1 MQRVAAV
8 IVAVLALIAVGTI
21 ATVASREHFSSG
33 YWAEPRVS
41 PSSVPPSPSPSS
53 VSFVPSVTPLPP
65 DLVAGMT
72 GASWRPGCPVG
83 LSALRLVSLTYV
95 GFDGRPHQGS
105 LIVNAAV
112 TAKIVRIFGKLFAA
126 RFPIR
131 KMVPVDAYG
140 GSDDRSMA
148 DDNTSMFNCRNA
160 YGSSNWSVHAFG
172 RAVDINTVENPYL
185 PNSHTILPPAGK
197 AYLDRHNV
205 RAGMIVAGDFVVR
218 TFQAEG
224 FKWGAAWHDY
234 QHFEI

>member
-8 IVAVLALIAVGTI
+8 ILAVLALVGVG
-21 ATVASREHFSSG
+21 TVASREHFSSA
-33 YWAEPRVS
+33 YWTEPRVS
-41 PSSVPPSPSPSS
+41 PSSVPPSPSPSPSPVAFTSS
-53 VSFVPSVTPLPP
+53 VSPLPP
-65 DLVAGMT
+65 DVAARMQ
-72 GASWRPGCPVG
+72 GASWRPGCPVP
-83 LSALRLVSLTYV
+83 LSALRLVSLTYL

-105 LIVNAAV
+105 LIVDAAV
-112 TAKIVRIFGKLFAA
+112 TAKIVRIFGALFNA

-160 YGSSNWSVHAFG
+160 YGNSHWSVHAFG

-185 PNSHTILPPAGK
+185 PNSHTILPPSGK
-197 AYLDRHNV
+197 SFVDRHSL
-205 RAGMIVAGDFVVR
+205 RPGMIVAGDFVVK

-224 FKWGAAWHDY
+224 FKWGGAWHDY